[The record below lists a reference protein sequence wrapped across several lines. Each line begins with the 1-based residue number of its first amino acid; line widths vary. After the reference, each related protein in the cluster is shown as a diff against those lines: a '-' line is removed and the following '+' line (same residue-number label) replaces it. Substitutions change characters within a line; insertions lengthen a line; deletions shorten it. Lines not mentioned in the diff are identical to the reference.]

1 MPSMS
6 SPDHRYHKHMA
17 CLMKSCCWT
26 VSLAAAV
33 ELGSFAVSS
42 FVANVKMAKIENLNI
57 FVSLF
62 YFNVNDKCECFSFS
76 LTTTTQKNARLG
88 GEIQG

>member
-1 MPSMS
+1 MS

-62 YFNVNDKCECFSFS
+62 YFNVNDKCECFSFFAHHHH
-76 LTTTTQKNARLG
+76 TKNARLG
-88 GEIQG
+88 GEIQV

>member
-1 MPSMS
+1 MPNMS

-88 GEIQG
+88 GEIQV

>member
-1 MPSMS
+1 MNIPV
-6 SPDHRYHKHMA
+6 HKYRRHMA

-62 YFNVNDKCECFSFS
+62 YFNVNDKCECDSFS

-88 GEIQG
+88 GEIQV